1 MSKLKIITDS
11 ASDITFAEEAA
22 YAIRVIPFP
31 IALGGKS
38 YLSRVDFDN
47 QGFYALMNQYPDD
60 LPTTSQ
66 VTPFQFQEIIEEEV
80 EQGHSELIFLLINSQ
95 GSATYSNAV
104 LARGTYFDEHPE
116 QVGKVK
122 ISVLDSRGYSSLYG
136 YLAVEAA
143 KMAMA
148 GEGLETVEA
157 YLTQALEKRMIY
169 FGIYSLKSA
178 GKSGRI
184 PSAAAF
190 LGDKL
195 GLKPVM
201 KIFDH
206 EITTAAKARGEQ
218 RLISS
223 LVELVARDI
232 APGTPYQLIYGSVV
246 EDLEKLRLAMTQKLG
261 YGPTGVYQI
270 GAAIAANAGPRAMG
284 VSFDIP

>member
-1 MSKLKIITDS
+1 M
-11 ASDITFAEEAA
+11 
-22 YAIRVIPFP
+22 
-31 IALGGKS
+31 
-38 YLSRVDFDN
+38 
-47 QGFYALMNQYPDD
+47 
-60 LPTTSQ
+60 
-66 VTPFQFQEIIEEEV
+66 TPFQFQEIIEEEV

-104 LARGTYFDEHPE
+104 LARDTYFDEHPE
-116 QVGKVK
+116 QVGQVK

-136 YLAVEAA
+136 YLVVEAA
-143 KMAMA
+143 KMAQA
-148 GEGLETVEA
+148 GESLETVEA
-157 YLTQALEKRMIY
+157 YLSQALEKRMIY
-169 FGIYSLKSA
+169 FGIYSLKYA

-270 GAAIAANAGPRAMG
+270 GAAIAANAGPRAVG

>member
-11 ASDITFAEEAA
+11 ASDITYAEEAA
-22 YAIRVIPFP
+22 YNIRVIPFP

-47 QGFYALMNQYPDD
+47 QGFYALMNQHPDD

-104 LARGTYFDEHPE
+104 LARDTYFDEHPE
-116 QVGKVK
+116 QVGQVK

-136 YLAVEAA
+136 YLVVEAA
-143 KMAMA
+143 KMAQA
-148 GEGLETVEA
+148 GESLETVEA
-157 YLTQALEKRMIY
+157 YLSQALEKRMIY
-169 FGIYSLKSA
+169 FGIYSLKYA

-270 GAAIAANAGPRAMG
+270 GAAIAANAGPRAVG

>member
-104 LARGTYFDEHPE
+104 LARDNYFDEHPE
-116 QVGKVK
+116 QVGQVK
-122 ISVLDSRGYSSLYG
+122 LSVLYSRGYPSLYG
-136 YLAVEAA
+136 YLVVEAA
-143 KMAMA
+143 KMAQA
-148 GEGLETVEA
+148 GESLETVEA
-157 YLTQALEKRMIY
+157 YLSQALEKRMIY
-169 FGIYSLKSA
+169 FGIYSLKYA

-270 GAAIAANAGPRAMG
+270 GAAIAANAGPRAVG

>member
-11 ASDITFAEEAA
+11 ASAITFAEEAA

-31 IALGGKS
+31 IARGGKS
-38 YLSRVDFDN
+38 YLRRVDFDN

-66 VTPFQFQEIIEEEV
+66 VTPFQFKEIIEEEV

-104 LARGTYFDEHPE
+104 LARDTYFDEHPE
-116 QVGKVK
+116 QVGQVK

-136 YLAVEAA
+136 YLVVEAA
-143 KMAMA
+143 KMAQA
-148 GEGLETVEA
+148 GESLEAVEA
-157 YLTQALEKRMIY
+157 YLSQALEKRMIY
-169 FGIYSLKSA
+169 FGIYSLKYA

-270 GAAIAANAGPRAMG
+270 GAAIAAKAGPHAVG
-284 VSFDIP
+284 VSVDIP

>member
-11 ASDITFAEEAA
+11 ASDITYAEEAA
-22 YAIRVIPFP
+22 YNIRVIPFP

-47 QGFYALMNQYPDD
+47 QGFYALMNQHPDD

-66 VTPFQFQEIIEEEV
+66 VTPFQFQEIIDEELAN
-80 EQGHSELIFLLINSQ
+80 GYDELLFLLINSR
-95 GSATYSNAV
+95 GSATYGNAV
-104 LARGTYFDEHPE
+104 QARDLFFDEHPE
-116 QVGKVK
+116 QVGKVN
-122 ISVLDSRGYSSLYG
+122 ISVIDSRGYSALYG

-143 KMAMA
+143 KRAQA
-148 GEGLETVEA
+148 GEDLASVEA
-157 YLTQALEKRMIY
+157 YVTQALEHRMIY
-169 FGIYSLKSA
+169 FGIYSLKYA

-206 EITTAAKARGEQ
+206 EITTAAKARGEA

-223 LVELVARDI
+223 LADLVARDI
-232 APGTPYQLIYGSVV
+232 DHGTPYQLIYGSAV
-246 EDLEKLRLAMTQKLG
+246 EDLDKLRLAMEQKLG
-261 YGPTGVYQI
+261 YGPTGAYQI
-270 GAAIAANAGPRAMG
+270 GAAIAANAAPRAVG
-284 VSFDIP
+284 VAFDIP